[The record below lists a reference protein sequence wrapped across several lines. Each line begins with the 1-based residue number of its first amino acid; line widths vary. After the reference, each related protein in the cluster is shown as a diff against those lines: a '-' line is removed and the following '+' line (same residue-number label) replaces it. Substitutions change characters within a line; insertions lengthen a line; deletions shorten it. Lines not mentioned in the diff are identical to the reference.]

1 MSFPRDI
8 LALGLSGL
16 PFEFTLLFLDPAQ
29 PSHNRN
35 PDGVFAD
42 CWRGSYPDATG
53 WGVHA
58 DMQVLDRFADQF
70 HRQPGREMGCA

>member
-42 CWRGSYPDATG
+42 CWRGS
-53 WGVHA
+53 
-58 DMQVLDRFADQF
+58 
-70 HRQPGREMGCA
+70 